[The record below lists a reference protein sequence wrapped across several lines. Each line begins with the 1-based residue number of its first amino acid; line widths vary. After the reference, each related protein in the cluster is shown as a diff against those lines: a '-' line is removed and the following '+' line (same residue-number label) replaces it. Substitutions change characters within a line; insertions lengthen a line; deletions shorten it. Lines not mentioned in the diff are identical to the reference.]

1 MNVVGGDT
9 ELFEEVANLFLEDAA
24 DKIANLREGVVRG
37 DASSVAKTAHTLKG
51 STGYFGAKR
60 AFDAVHRLELIGKN
74 GTWTEAE
81 KAPLELE
88 REFKALEKAMKRALA
103 A

>member
-1 MNVVGGDT
+1 MNAVGGDT

-24 DKIANLREGVVRG
+24 DKIANLRKGVVRC
-37 DASSVAKTAHTLKG
+37 DASAVAKAAHTLKG
-51 STGYFGAKR
+51 SAGYFGAKR
-60 AFDAVHRLELIGKN
+60 TFDAVHRLELIGKN

-81 KAPLELE
+81 KAQLELE
-88 REFKALEKAMKRALA
+88 REFKALETTMKRALA